1 MPDILDEAKELE
13 IRHRQAALDN
23 VLQRT
28 EPEQQT
34 LDGRIICIDCDSP
47 IAHARLAAKPNAARC
62 VHCQLIEEQKHGR

>member
-1 MPDILDEAKELE
+1 M
-13 IRHRQAALDN
+13 
-23 VLQRT
+23 QRT